1 MIVHLLR
8 LTLWEWFKVRKRWMP
23 WILLAVAIAIP
34 QTFLWTQVYTYN
46 DRLSVDERSMFFLQG
61 PLDAQGNPTAIPITC
76 ADIRED
82 TVDDKLARSD
92 EASREESLRTVAFMR
107 DVSCPELQSEEASF
121 LDETRWGF
129 VLPDSISNGLGVAH
143 GIGVVLMVILAAS
156 VLGTEYGW
164 GTLRSA
170 LTRGVGRWQF
180 LAAKALSLLFLS
192 AGGLI
197 FVALTLVVSSLI
209 ASLFADDGGGLV
221 DAGQWSTV
229 AVMFGKALYGLAPYA
244 LLALFLSVLT
254 SSSSM
259 GIAIGVAYYVAEGI
273 LVITLTALLDAFD
286 TVSNYVLGP
295 SVTAWMVQAGVQ
307 TTGADQALFPAGD
320 LPGTL
325 HAFLVLLAYILVL
338 AAATFWLFQ
347 RRDVSGAKGE

>member
-1 MIVHLLR
+1 
-8 LTLWEWFKVRKRWMP
+8 
-23 WILLAVAIAIP
+23 
-34 QTFLWTQVYTYN
+34 
-46 DRLSVDERSMFFLQG
+46 
-61 PLDAQGNPTAIPITC
+61 
-76 ADIRED
+76 
-82 TVDDKLARSD
+82 
-92 EASREESLRTVAFMR
+92 MR
-107 DVSCPELQSEEASF
+107 DVSCPEFQSGQSSF
-121 LDETRWGF
+121 LDETWRGF
-129 VLPDSISNGLGVAH
+129 VLPGSISNGLGVAH
-143 GIGVVLMVILAAS
+143 GIGVVLIIILAAS

-229 AVMFGKALYGLAPYA
+229 AVMFGKAVYGLAPYA

-307 TTGADQALFPAGD
+307 ATGADKALFPAGD

-338 AAATFWLFQ
+338 GAATFWLFQ
-347 RRDVSGAKGE
+347 RRDISGAKGE